1 VKRFLIVVVVLVTIL
16 GGAYLYW
23 MTTPLYAFQE
33 AAFAVK
39 DRNRTVFEKRV
50 DVDTFIDSLLD
61 DLLVHPAETTPDLNS
76 VQRQIGTG
84 AILLAKSSIEE
95 EARKS
100 IDRMFWHGG
109 GRDLSSLGP
118 DAAIA
123 DTASGRSSSGNLGDV
138 LRTATHALTGELGK
152 MKNVVYSRMEL
163 WARQHR
169 QTLPGR
175 LLGCPPSERGLE
187 LKQTLSDYGLKPEN
201 FKGISSCSTTDD
213 GATAKSIVG
222 LNFYS
227 PRIAKEIVV
236 QVEVLKTAGSD
247 CWRISR
253 IANAPEVL
261 YDVGERLDRD
271 MHALMQASLAGISS
285 TSLKNEVQGVTD
297 RIKQSDAGKN
307 FLQQLR
313 NRLGN

>member
-1 VKRFLIVVVVLVTIL
+1 VKRFLIVVAVLVTIF

-33 AAFAVK
+33 AAFALK
-39 DRNRTVFEKRV
+39 DRNRIVFEKRV
-50 DVDTFIDSLLD
+50 DTDTLIDSLLD
-61 DLLVHPAETTPDLNS
+61 DLLVHPAQTTPDLNS
-76 VQRQIGTG
+76 VQRQIGAG

-100 IDRMFWHGG
+100 IDRMFWHAAGP
-109 GRDLSSLGP
+109 DLSRLGP

-123 DTASGRSSSGNLGDV
+123 GTASGRSSSGSLGDV

-163 WARQHR
+163 WSRQHR

-175 LLGCPPSERGLE
+175 LLGCPPSDRGIE

-201 FKGISSCSTTDD
+201 FKGVSSCSTTDD
-213 GATAKSIVG
+213 GATERSIVG
-222 LNFYS
+222 LNFFS
-227 PRIAKEIVV
+227 PKIAKEIVV
-236 QVEVLKTAGSD
+236 QIELLKTSGSD

-261 YDVGERLDRD
+261 LDEGERLDLD

-285 TSLKNEVQGVTD
+285 TSLKDEVQGVTD